1 MARELFL
8 RGDRMGHSPS
18 ATSEFWCPFILG
30 NSIPIP
36 ECRIEPHLEATGAI
50 FFQILRS
57 ERLILSDARHFCR
70 FEGAISYWSGKNC
83 GENVCVCVTK
93 LQIKKF
99 LKVFIYQYV
108 YNIKFII
115 VSIIKNSKK
124 YLKDTNLFKCKNSS
138 TLPAHMSIYN
148 AIHTLLYFQNCS
160 LSSQFEWNED
170 ENQ

>member
-1 MARELFL
+1 M
-8 RGDRMGHSPS
+8 
-18 ATSEFWCPFILG
+18 
-30 NSIPIP
+30 
-36 ECRIEPHLEATGAI
+36 
-50 FFQILRS
+50 
-57 ERLILSDARHFCR
+57 
-70 FEGAISYWSGKNC
+70 
-83 GENVCVCVTK
+83 CVCVTK